1 MASIGSILST
11 ARTAITTHQ
20 AAVQISSNNISNV
33 HTAGYS
39 RRRALLSENPAIRTA
54 FGSFGQGVGITDV
67 SRARDVFLDAAYRR
81 ETSSAAQFG
90 ARRDLVGQ
98 IEAVFGEP
106 SETGLASSLDA
117 FWSSWSDLANN
128 PSSGT
133 AKSMVRQRG
142 EQVAST
148 LNSFSQRL
156 TEFGELTR
164 ERLDSDVSS
173 FNRLTTQLA
182 EINGKIVSA
191 ETGGATAS
199 DLRDERD
206 RLLDG
211 ISEFASVQTMQREDG
226 SFAVLMSGRSV
237 VDGVQAKKIELA
249 PGTPLALRL
258 EGSATTI
265 GSVGGKLGA
274 VLGVIN
280 TDLPAARAK
289 LDTLA
294 DGIVREVNAVHTTGW
309 AEVDGT
315 WVTGTDF
322 FTGTGASG
330 IRLSAEV
337 AGSAAYVAAG
347 NASGATGNNQ
357 VALALA
363 ALREDRSAVGGMSF
377 NDFYAE
383 VVTGV
388 GLDVDSAGKSA
399 TMHETLAFEADARR
413 QSVSGVSV
421 DEELV
426 KLMSHQQAYMAATR
440 LISAADEMTQ
450 AILRLV

>member
-1 MASIGSILST
+1 MSTIGSILST
-11 ARTAITTHQ
+11 ARTAVTTHQ
-20 AAVQISSNNISNV
+20 AAVQVSSNNISNV
-33 HTAGYS
+33 QTEGYS
-39 RRRALLSENPAIRTA
+39 RRRAMLAENPAIRNA

-67 SRARDVFLDAAYRR
+67 SRARDVFLDAAFRR

-148 LNSFSQRL
+148 LNSFSKRL
-156 TEFGELTR
+156 TELGELTR

-182 EINGKIVSA
+182 ELNGKIVSA
-191 ETGGATAS
+191 ETGGNTAS

-206 RLLDG
+206 RVLDG
-211 ISEFASVQTMQREDG
+211 LSGYASVQTMQREDG

-237 VDGVQAKKIELA
+237 VDGVQSKKLELA
-249 PGTPLALRL
+249 PGAPLALRL

-265 GSVGGKLGA
+265 GAVGGKLGA
-274 VLGVIN
+274 VLGMIN

-309 AEVDGT
+309 AEVGGT

-322 FTGTGASG
+322 FTGTGAAG
-330 IRLSAEV
+330 IGLSAEV
-337 AGSAAYVAAG
+337 SGSAAYVAAG

-363 ALREDRSAVGGMSF
+363 ALREDRGAVGGMSF

-388 GLDVDSAGKSA
+388 GLDVDSADKSA

-440 LISAADEMTQ
+440 LINVADEMTQ
-450 AILRLV
+450 AILNLV